1 LKFVDAPSSQTAG
14 GLTFRELVFKEESIQ
29 TLILTRL
36 AGQSLVASCRF
47 FSDRPARRDSITS
60 ASKAHHHDSIT
71 IRSPAETGSLLHD
84 QGITRM

>member
-1 LKFVDAPSSQTAG
+1 MPPAFALSQDQTLQLKFVDAPSSQTAG

-47 FSDRPARRDSITS
+47 FP
-60 ASKAHHHDSIT
+60 
-71 IRSPAETGSLLHD
+71 TGRLAGT
-84 QGITRM
+84 Q